1 MRALFNDKIVTAF
14 LAKELRMFILDYP
27 IARVKFNSQ
36 NLCLEVIAIIILLH
50 FLPLTSC
57 MSASWT
63 NFTDGCVPQ
72 ETKGQG

>member
-36 NLCLEVIAIIILLH
+36 NLCLEVIAIYPATH
-50 FLPLTSC
+50 PFK
-57 MSASWT
+57 
-63 NFTDGCVPQ
+63 V
-72 ETKGQG
+72 